1 MPFAEVAVY
10 ARRPTQQTFTY
21 AIPDDLPVR
30 PGDGVFVPFGR
41 RVLQGIVL
49 ALNDRTAIDAPRSIH
64 GRIQDQPLLTLQH
77 LRVATWIAEHYLA
90 PIFSA
95 VALFLPPGFE
105 RLPKRR
111 LHAVPMPD
119 AEALATLSRSQRR
132 LLDAVSARSDGVSAH
147 AAARAHGI
155 DAAAVARTLV
165 ERGLLE
171 ERQAALPQPRSAVRT
186 HSVLGLSQEREAVA
200 AMLAAWPQSRRSRHA
215 DLLERLLEGP
225 LAVADAR
232 RIGRASLD
240 RWLGSSALMRLHA
253 GALQLT
259 APVET
264 VRAAI
269 AALRRTAAERR
280 RHTLLTALLDGPR
293 GEAGLRRETG
303 ATHADLRALIERGLL
318 TRHEER
324 VPHDPLAART
334 VPRVEPPALAEDQQ
348 RAAHAINTAL
358 DGACAAR
365 AAGRPEGAL
374 FLLHGV
380 TGSGKTEV
388 YLAAVDHVRA
398 QGGRAIVLVPEI
410 ALTPQTVDR
419 FLARL
424 PGRVAVL
431 HSALAAA
438 EAADQWQRIRDGE
451 IDVVIGSRSAL
462 FAPQPDLALI
472 VVDEEHE
479 WTYKQTDPAPRYHV
493 REVVERYCRET
504 GAVAVFGSATPDL
517 LTMQRARVGQYRLL
531 ALPQR
536 VRRVRPEDYTS
547 PLQAVPLPSV
557 EIVDMREELH
567 AGNRS
572 IFSASLRSGVQ
583 EALDAGDQVMLF
595 LNRRGASVLVCRACG
610 DAHTCTRCS
619 VPFTYHATD
628 NRVRCHKCGRE
639 QAPPARCPTCG
650 SNRLRPMGA
659 GTQRLEIEVRKQFP
673 QARPLRWDRDTTRGR
688 HGHEE
693 ILDRFRRGEANVLVG
708 TQMIAKG
715 LDLPAVTLVG
725 VVNADLSLRLP
736 DFTGPER
743 TFQLVTQVAGRAG
756 RGPAG
761 GRVIVQT
768 YAPDHYAITAAA
780 AHDYESFYEAEIA
793 ARAPFDYPPLGR
805 LARLVFAAGAAER
818 AEAMARRMAERLH
831 EERDR
836 RGLPGPEILGPTPA
850 FIARR
855 RGRHRWQI
863 TLRGADPL
871 PLLRNIDLDR
881 GWTVDVDPVSL
892 L

>member
-10 ARRPTQQTFTY
+10 ARRPTHQTFTY
-21 AIPDDLPVR
+21 AIPGDLPVR

-41 RVLQGIVL
+41 RVLQGIVM
-49 ALNDRTAIDAPRSIH
+49 AISDHTSIYQPRPIH
-64 GRIQDQPLLTLQH
+64 GRIQDQPLLTRPQV
-77 LRVATWIAEHYLA
+77 RVAIWIAEHYLA

-105 RLPKRR
+105 RFPKPR
-111 LHAVPMPD
+111 LYAVVTP
-119 AEALATLSRSQRR
+119 ATEALAALPTLSAPQRS
-132 LLDAVSARSDGVSAH
+132 LLAAVGARDGVYADAV
-147 AAARAHGI
+147 AALAPEM
-155 DAAAVARTLV
+155 DAAVVARTLV
-165 ERGLLE
+165 EQGLLE
-171 ERQAALPQPRSAVRT
+171 ERQTALPQPRSAVRT
-186 HSVLGLSQEREAVA
+186 RSVLSLSLEPPAMVAV
-200 AMLAAWPQSRRSRHA
+200 LAAWPQSRRSRHA
-215 DLLERLLEGP
+215 DLLERLLDGP
-225 LAVADAR
+225 MTAVEAR
-232 RIGRASLD
+232 RIGHAALD
-240 RWLGSSALMRLHA
+240 RWLESSALMRLDA

-259 APVET
+259 APPQT
-264 VRAAI
+264 VRGAI
-269 AALRRTAAERR
+269 DALRRTATERR

-293 GEAGLRRETG
+293 DEIGLRRETG
-303 ATHADLRALIERGLL
+303 ATHADLGALVDRGLL
-318 TRHEER
+318 ERHEER

-334 VPRVEPPALAEDQQ
+334 APPVDPPALAEDQQ
-348 RAAHAINTAL
+348 RVAQVITTAL
-358 DGACAAR
+358 DAARVAR

-388 YLAAVDHVRA
+388 YLDAVDHVRA
-398 QGGRAIVLVPEI
+398 HGGRAIVLVPEI

-493 REVVERYCRET
+493 RDVVERYCRET
-504 GAVAVFGSATPDL
+504 GVVAVFGSATPDL
-517 LTMQRARVGQYRLL
+517 LAMHHARSGRYELL
-531 ALPQR
+531 ELPQR
-536 VRRVRPEDYTS
+536 VRRSRPDDYTS
-547 PLQAVPLPSV
+547 PLQAVPLPDV
-557 EIVDMREELH
+557 EIVDMRDELRG
-567 AGNRS
+567 GNHS
-572 IFSASLRSGVQ
+572 IFSAALHTGVQ
-583 EALDAGDQVMLF
+583 EALDAGGQIMLF
-595 LNRRGASVLVCRACG
+595 LNRRGASVLVCRTCG

-619 VPFTYHATD
+619 APFTYHATD
-628 NRVRCHKCGRE
+628 NRVRCHECGRE
-639 QAPPARCPTCG
+639 QAPPVRCPQCG
-650 SNRLRPMGA
+650 SDRFRPMGA

-693 ILDRFRRGEANVLVG
+693 ILDRFRRGEDNVLVG

-736 DFTGPER
+736 DYTGPER

-780 AHDYESFYEAEIA
+780 AHDYESFYEVEIA

-805 LARLVFAAGAAER
+805 LARLVFAASAADRAGSGGASHGGA
-818 AEAMARRMAERLH
+818 
-831 EERDR
+831 
-836 RGLPGPEILGPTPA
+836 PA
-850 FIARR
+850 
-855 RGRHRWQI
+855 
-863 TLRGADPL
+863 
-871 PLLRNIDLDR
+871 
-881 GWTVDVDPVSL
+881 
-892 L
+892 